1 MRKLEYTV
9 EDFVLDPEFRKWVL
23 SPNGSAK
30 FYWEEYLKKNP
41 SKLNDIKLARKLLL
55 NMAWNSAEVSES
67 RLEAAWQ
74 KIDQAVQEI
83 QMDSLEKKVI
93 PLNSQSTL
101 KRYETGYRPYSKH
114 HQLYRVAGI
123 LALALMLGVLTDI
136 MLPQDPVQLVEASI
150 LYEEHTAPPGVK
162 SNLTLQDGSKVILN
176 SGSSLRY
183 IKNFETDQRVL
194 ELVGEAYF
202 EVAKDSTRPFTVKTG
217 KITTTALGT
226 SFNIKAYQ
234 KEEMDISLLTGL
246 VEVGFEMGQF
256 DKVNLVPGEVLNINL
271 KNQKFQNSKFDKE
284 KTMAWTRK
292 TILFDHASITEII
305 RVLENWYGVEIK
317 FINSPNKDLMV
328 SGAFKDQTLENVLD
342 GLSYSARFEFE
353 IQKDQINIIFN

>member
-1 MRKLEYTV
+1 MSKLEYTV
-9 EDFVLDPEFRKWVL
+9 EDFVLDPEFRKWIL
-23 SPNGSAK
+23 SSDGSVK

-41 SKLNDIKLARKLLL
+41 SKHTDIKLARKLLL
-55 NMAWNSAEVSES
+55 NMSRNSAEVSES

-83 QMDSLEKKVI
+83 QLDSLEKKVI

-101 KRYETGYRPYSKH
+101 KRYETGYRSYSKH
-114 HQLYRVAGI
+114 HQLYRMLGV
-123 LALALMLGVLTDI
+123 LALALMLAVLANI
-136 MLPQDPVQLVEASI
+136 MLPQDPVQLVEAPI

-183 IKNFETDQRVL
+183 IKNFEADQRVL

-202 EVAKDSTRPFTVKTG
+202 EVAKDSTRPFTVRTG
-217 KITTTALGT
+217 QITITALGT

-234 KEEMDISLLTGL
+234 KEEIDISLLTGL
-246 VEVGFEMGQF
+246 VEVGSEMGQF
-256 DKVNLVPGEVLNINL
+256 DKVNLVPGEVLNVNL
-271 KNQKFQNSKFDKE
+271 ENQKIQKGQFDEE
-284 KTMAWTRK
+284 KSLAWTRK
-292 TILFDHASITEII
+292 TILFDHAPIAEII

-317 FINSPNKDLMV
+317 FINRPKKDLLV
-328 SGAFKDQTLENVLD
+328 SGLFKDQTLENVLE

-353 IQKDQINIIFN
+353 IQKDQVNILFK